1 MANILVVDDYND
13 TVESMAMW
21 LKQYGHDVHVARDGY
36 QAIEMARRQRPN
48 YVLLDLGLPRLDGY
62 QVASRLRQEMSAPPV
77 IIAITGHG
85 REEDRQRALAAG
97 CDHHFLKPF
106 DHSAL
111 IRLLSASVTQ
121 PDSSLGQV
129 PSPGWIAASNGP
141 TRTVRRQVDV
151 INILGL
157 HLRAA
162 DKFVRL
168 ARQFRAGV
176 RVACGGRTAS
186 GKSILDLTA
195 LAAECGARLELEADG
210 PDAEAALDALTG
222 LVARRFDERE

>member
-1 MANILVVDDYND
+1 MANILVVDDYSD

-21 LKQYGHDVHVARDGY
+21 LKHYGHDVQVARDGY
-36 QAIEMARRQRPN
+36 QAVAIARRQRPN
-48 YVLLDLGLPRLDGY
+48 YVLLDLGLPGLDGY
-62 QVASRLRQEMSAPPV
+62 QVATRLRRELASPPV

-111 IRLLSASVTQ
+111 VTLLSSSETRA
-121 PDSSLGQV
+121 DSLPHGA
-129 PSPGWIAASNGP
+129 PSPEAIAASESS
-141 TRTVRRQVDV
+141 THTVRRQVDL
-151 INILGL
+151 INALGL

-168 ARQFRAGV
+168 ARQFRADV
-176 RVACGGRTAS
+176 RIACNGRKVS
-186 GKSILDLTA
+186 GQSILDLMT
-195 LAAECGARLELEADG
+195 LAAERGTQLELEADG
-210 PDAEAALDALTG
+210 PDAELALDALTDLISRG
-222 LVARRFDERE
+222 FDEQE